1 MPAQQRRRTL
11 ESPHTSDTDD
21 LSVFE
26 YLGVLLSVVIGLGL
40 THLLTG
46 LSKTIHHRATLK
58 TYWVQLLWVFNIAL
72 YIVAV
77 WWGMFSW
84 SGQSSWGFL
93 QFLFILSYAILL
105 FLLASLLFPWDMRPD
120 QDLEDHF
127 WRTRAWFF
135 GVFAVARLIDIPETV
150 LKEQV
155 GLRGIPSEYAVF
167 ALVQLGL
174 AVVAVITPNRSFH
187 AAYAIFWPV
196 SSIGYLTLTILGRIG
211 G

>member
-1 MPAQQRRRTL
+1 M
-11 ESPHTSDTDD
+11 DD

-46 LSKTIHHRATLK
+46 LSKTIHHRATLHL
-58 TYWVQLLWVFNIAL
+58 YWVQLMWVFNIAL

-105 FLLASLLFPWDMRPD
+105 FLLASLLFPWDMSPD

-135 GVFAVARLIDIPETV
+135 GVFTVARLIDIPETL

-155 GLRGIPSEYAVF
+155 GLREIPAEYAVF

-174 AVVAVITPNRSFH
+174 AVVAAITPNRSFH
-187 AAYAIFWPV
+187 AVYAIFWAV
-196 SSIGYLTLTILGRIG
+196 SSIGYLTLTILGQIG

>member
-1 MPAQQRRRTL
+1 M
-11 ESPHTSDTDD
+11 
-21 LSVFE
+21 SVFE

-46 LSKTIHHRATLK
+46 LSKTIHHRDTIRP
-58 TYWVQLLWVFNIAL
+58 YWVQLMWVFNTAL

-93 QFLFILSYAILL
+93 QFLFILLYAILL
-105 FLLASLLFPWDMRPD
+105 FLLASLLFPWDMSPD
-120 QDLEDHF
+120 QDLEEHF

-135 GVFAVARLIDIPETV
+135 GILAVARLIDIPETI
-150 LKEQV
+150 LKGQE
-155 GLRGIPSEYAVF
+155 GLRGIPAEYAIF
-167 ALVQLGL
+167 GLAHLGL
-174 AVVAVITPNRSFH
+174 AIVAALTPNRLFH
-187 AAYAIFWPV
+187 AAYAILWPT
-196 SSIGYLTLTILGRIG
+196 SSIGYLTLTILQEIG